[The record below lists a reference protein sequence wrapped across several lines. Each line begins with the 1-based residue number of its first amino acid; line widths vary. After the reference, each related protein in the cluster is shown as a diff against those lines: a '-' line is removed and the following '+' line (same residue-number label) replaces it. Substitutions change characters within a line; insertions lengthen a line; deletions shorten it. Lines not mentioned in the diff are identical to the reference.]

1 MLRRTTTLATLLA
14 FITLGPV
21 TAFAAP
27 ATPAA
32 MASDASENAQ
42 HHDAGQFSGTITNVD
57 YQNASITVNAGGRG
71 KIDFAVNPSTQIQGK
86 DSGYHA
92 ISDLKAGTRVDVY
105 ASESSGRYTAQI
117 IKIK

>member
-14 FITLGPV
+14 FVALGPV

-32 MASDASENAQ
+32 SDASQNAQ
-42 HHDAGQFSGTITNVD
+42 HHDAGQFSGTITSVD

-71 KIDFAVNPSTQIQGK
+71 KIDFGVLPSTQIQGK
-86 DSGYHA
+86 DTGYHA

-105 ASESSGRYTAQI
+105 ASESGGRYTAQI